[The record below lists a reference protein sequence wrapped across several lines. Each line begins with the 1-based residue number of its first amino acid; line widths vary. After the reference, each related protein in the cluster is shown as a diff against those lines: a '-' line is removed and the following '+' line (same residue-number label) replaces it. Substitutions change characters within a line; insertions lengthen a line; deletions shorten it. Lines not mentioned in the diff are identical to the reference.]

1 MCLSRKSM
9 KENSLCFSRQ
19 NVYDSISFILP
30 TKTTTGK
37 RMKITDITQPKPLQL
52 VDDTAEGKAGMA
64 KKAAAASRQKGD
76 VVELSAPL
84 DRQGTVQLEK
94 AQAQRVASIK
104 SRLQAGTYQVDAR
117 AVAEKMLA
125 AHSGI

>member
-1 MCLSRKSM
+1 MIQTVSYFPPKQQRA
-9 KENSLCFSRQ
+9 KE
-19 NVYDSISFILP
+19 
-30 TKTTTGK
+30 
-37 RMKITDITQPKPLQL
+37 MKISDITQPKPLQH

>member
-1 MCLSRKSM
+1 MCLSHKSM

-19 NVYDSISFILP
+19 NVYDSDSFILP
-30 TKTTTGK
+30 TKTTAGK
-37 RMKITDITQPKPLQL
+37 RMKITDITQPKPLQH

>member
-1 MCLSRKSM
+1 MIRTVSYFLPRQQRA
-9 KENSLCFSRQ
+9 KE
-19 NVYDSISFILP
+19 
-30 TKTTTGK
+30 
-37 RMKITDITQPKPLQL
+37 MKISDITQPKPLQH

-94 AQAQRVASIK
+94 DQAQRVASIK

-125 AHSGI
+125 ARSDI